1 MKDKLFEK
9 AKQYMSVHDMAE
21 AGDCIVAGVSGGA
34 DSVCMLHLLVRL
46 QREIPFRLAVV
57 HVNHGLRAEAGEDA
71 VFVEKLCGDLRIPF
85 YLREV
90 DMAGYAAAHRLSGE
104 EAGRLLR
111 YRAFQEVLEEIK
123 SGDRGR
129 IAVAHNADDRAET
142 MLFHMFRGSGLKGL
156 SSIRPVRESIIRPL
170 LCVSREQIEAYLRK
184 ERLDWR
190 EDATNGEDVYAR
202 NKIRHHILPYARR
215 EICKNAVSH
224 MGELAD
230 ILAETESY
238 LNRETDRLYDRY
250 VKEDLESKI
259 SGTGT
264 ADASLEAGILY
275 GEVKI
280 EMAGFRTEDVVMRK
294 RILLRALERMTPY
307 RKDITARHV
316 AGLMALTEKEGSKEF
331 FLPYG
336 IRAVKEYDVLFLRR
350 RDEAAGV
357 SGQQAAHE
365 ESGSERRIMESEN
378 GSGRQ
383 TARPGKLP
391 EICVSESMLIPGV
404 AAALDVPGAGSFI
417 FTLWETAFLPTA
429 SFFYRK
435 EQNIPENRYTK
446 WFDYDKITTSLLLRT
461 RQPGDYLTIDDALH
475 TQSVKQYMINEKI
488 PKAKRDDMYLL
499 ADGAHILWVPGHR
512 VSRQYR
518 VKKNTRR
525 ILEVRLR
532 GGSHGGT
539 DRGIVDG
546 GRD

>member
-1 MKDKLFEK
+1 MDRRRMKEKLYENV
-9 AKQYMSVHDMAE
+9 KQYMQVHGMAE
-21 AGDCIVAGVSGGA
+21 ADDCIAAGVSGGA

-46 QREIPFRLAVV
+46 QKEIPFRLAAV

-71 VFVEKLCGDLRIPF
+71 AYVEKLCGEWGVPF

-90 DMAGYAAAHRLSGE
+90 DMAGYAAAHRLSQE

-111 YRAFQEVLEEIK
+111 YQVFQEVLAEIK
-123 SGDRGR
+123 NGDRGR

-156 SSIRPVRESIIRPL
+156 SSIRPVRESVIRPL
-170 LCVSREQIEAYLRK
+170 LCASREQIEAYLR
-184 ERLDWR
+184 EEGLDWR
-190 EDATNGEDVYAR
+190 EDATNREDVYAR
-202 NKIRHHILPYARR
+202 NKIRHHILPYAKQ
-215 EICKNAVSH
+215 EICGGAVSH

-230 ILAETESY
+230 MLTETESY
-238 LNRETDRLYDRY
+238 LARETERLYDRY
-250 VKEDLESKI
+250 VKEDMERKLV
-259 SGTGT
+259 GNRAAAG
-264 ADASLEAGILY
+264 ALEAGNLY
-275 GEVKI
+275 GEVRI
-280 EMAGFRTEDVVMRK
+280 ELDGFRTEDVVMQK
-294 RILLRALERMTPY
+294 RILLRALERLTPH

-316 AGLMALTEKEGSKEF
+316 AGLMALTTKEGSKKL

-336 IRAVKEYDVLFLRR
+336 IRAVKQYDVLFLRR
-350 RDEAAGV
+350 GDEAA
-357 SGQQAAHE
+357 
-365 ESGSERRIMESEN
+365 
-378 GSGRQ
+378 
-383 TARPGKLP
+383 RPGDLP
-391 EICVSESMLIPGV
+391 EIPIAESALMPGV
-404 AAALDVPGAGSFI
+404 PAEYDAADFGIFT

-429 SFFYRK
+429 TFFYRK

-488 PKAKRDDMYLL
+488 PKVKRDGMYLL
-499 ADGAHILWVPGHR
+499 ADGTHILWVPGHR

-518 VKKNTRR
+518 VEKNTRR

-539 DRGIVDG
+539 DRGIIDG
-546 GRD
+546 GRG

>member
-1 MKDKLFEK
+1 MKDKLFAK
-9 AKQYMSVHDMAE
+9 IKQYMSVHGMVE
-21 AGDCIVAGVSGGA
+21 AGDCIAAGVSGGA

-57 HVNHGLRAEAGEDA
+57 HVNHGLRAEAGADA
-71 VFVEKLCGDLRIPF
+71 AFVEKLCGKLGIPF

-156 SSIRPVRESIIRPL
+156 SSIRPVRELVIRPL
-170 LCVSREQIEAYLRK
+170 LCVSREEIEAYLR
-184 ERLDWR
+184 EEGLDWR
-190 EDATNGEDVYAR
+190 EDATNGEDVYVR

-230 ILAETESY
+230 MLAETESY
-238 LNRETDRLYDRY
+238 LSRETDRLYDRY
-250 VKEDLESKI
+250 VKEDIEGKVG
-259 SGTGT
+259 GTGT
-264 ADASLEAGILY
+264 AGAFY
-275 GEVKI
+275 GEVRI
-280 EMAGFRTEDVVMRK
+280 ELVGFRTEDVVMRK

-316 AGLMALTEKEGSKEF
+316 AGLMALTEKEGSKEL

-336 IRAVKEYDVLFLRR
+336 IRGVKEYDVLFLRR

-357 SGQQAAHE
+357 SGQRAAHE

-378 GSGRQ
+378 DSGRQ
-383 TARPGKLP
+383 TVGSVNLP
-391 EICVSESMLIPGV
+391 EICVSESMLTPG
-404 AAALDVPGAGSFI
+404 AAAVFDAPGAGSFF
-417 FTLWETAFLPTA
+417 FTLWEAAFLPTA

-518 VKKNTRR
+518 VEKNTRR